1 MFKSNQKQLINI
13 LKQGK
18 QLKIDYQI
26 LKNQTMQKQ
35 ETSSFIIQNENIPND
50 AVLKIQT
57 LENNIT
63 DTYITSLY
71 RSPNQ
76 TIEQIVTS
84 PQNGN
89 KKIKLYENFY
99 VVSDEEDI
107 ENESQYFKNC
117 GIDYLIS
124 PLTVLYEAVKEKV
137 TKNSLNVLIHDNT
150 MTIIIFDKEREAVL
164 GTIKELTPFENVKE
178 SNFYDDEIIGQKLY
192 DEVHFLEIQQSLS
205 DLTQQY
211 YQDSEDVDFLT
222 EANILYSIGQLSEEQ
237 IESLHET
244 LMAEINYEQISL
256 ENKLY
261 EITIKPTVQEYS
273 FTKARAKHP
282 PKGKTK
288 WIMLLIFSIIL
299 TAGTLYYKSL
309 QDKKAL
315 QQKKQIEEK
324 ATKAQPKPAVKP
336 KPAMLV
342 NHTLKNNNITNQTL
356 MLFDMIPY
364 DAILK
369 ELEIKPNSS
378 TIVCNFVADS
388 NSTVQLQEKLLKIY
402 NSSKVIL
409 KHENKESAVLS
420 TIITNEGLKP
430 AAPIEEKKLLKYKEL
445 KFIPISKVITYLQ
458 STSLPDTKVKFLTK
472 EQKDFTTYNFELI
485 SVVNSP
491 KVFFD
496 YVAELNKKDFSIN
509 INYPLDFGK
518 TKEGIVIKYNIQFH
532 QYNKKSLQT
541 K

>member
-1 MFKSNQKQLINI
+1 
-13 LKQGK
+13 
-18 QLKIDYQI
+18 
-26 LKNQTMQKQ
+26 
-35 ETSSFIIQNENIPND
+35 
-50 AVLKIQT
+50 
-57 LENNIT
+57 
-63 DTYITSLY
+63 
-71 RSPNQ
+71 
-76 TIEQIVTS
+76 
-84 PQNGN
+84 
-89 KKIKLYENFY
+89 
-99 VVSDEEDI
+99 
-107 ENESQYFKNC
+107 
-117 GIDYLIS
+117 
-124 PLTVLYEAVKEKV
+124 
-137 TKNSLNVLIHDNT
+137 
-150 MTIIIFDKEREAVL
+150 
-164 GTIKELTPFENVKE
+164 
-178 SNFYDDEIIGQKLY
+178 
-192 DEVHFLEIQQSLS
+192 
-205 DLTQQY
+205 
-211 YQDSEDVDFLT
+211 
-222 EANILYSIGQLSEEQ
+222 
-237 IESLHET
+237 
-244 LMAEINYEQISL
+244 MAEINYEQISL

-420 TIITNEGLKP
+420 TIITNEGLKMR
-430 AAPIEEKKLLKYKEL
+430 
-445 KFIPISKVITYLQ
+445 
-458 STSLPDTKVKFLTK
+458 
-472 EQKDFTTYNFELI
+472 
-485 SVVNSP
+485 
-491 KVFFD
+491 
-496 YVAELNKKDFSIN
+496 
-509 INYPLDFGK
+509 G
-518 TKEGIVIKYNIQFH
+518 
-532 QYNKKSLQT
+532 
-541 K
+541 